1 MIQKHKQTQ
10 TFQSFYQKPAE
21 WTCSA
26 SSWTHGVATSID
38 RQVDPS
44 DETGGVRGEE
54 RDALRHLLHL
64 AGPAERV
71 RLLTA
76 SQKLQERIDP
86 SVWRFAINPEVVGL
100 TLAYCSS
107 SSPARLW
114 TSVMITPGLK
124 HKRRP
129 IVRKMFL
136 RIHPEASFCTY
147 HTEFTLTCLG
157 ASSATEIS
165 LVKFSELWGTFTRTP
180 LTQRYAAR
188 ELVDGRLGHA
198 VRQHT
203 WKLSRRDTVRPYRET
218 RTCAGRRTRTDLWP
232 FTLDTFTME
241 PLVWIRWGTH
251 SWVRWY
257 TDLEEQ
263 QRIMGKQGWD
273 HWCPR
278 DTSKENYRTSAF
290 RTLVCQKNAT
300 RTSQKPFYWSQTAH
314 TLVIFS
320 SFMNKSKVL

>member
-203 WKLSRRDTVRPYRET
+203 WKLSGET
-218 RTCAGRRTRTDLWP
+218 RSDRTEKPGPAQDGGHAQISGRSRWTRSRWSLWSGSGEERTA
-232 FTLDTFTME
+232 E
-241 PLVWIRWGTH
+241 SGGTQTWKSSRG
-251 SWVRWY
+251 SWVNRAE
-257 TDLEEQ
+257 TIDVLETLPRKTIGLLHSELLSVRKMPQEQ
-263 QRIMGKQGWD
+263 VKNLFIGAKQ
-273 HWCPR
+273 
-278 DTSKENYRTSAF
+278 
-290 RTLVCQKNAT
+290 LI
-300 RTSQKPFYWSQTAH
+300 
-314 TLVIFS
+314 L
-320 SFMNKSKVL
+320 